1 MAKSY
6 TTAPVVRKKSFWSRL
21 KTDFRKHWM
30 VYLMLLPVV
39 AYYAIFKYGSM
50 GYLVIAF
57 EDYKPIKGV
66 LGSKW
71 VGFQNFVKFFRLEFC
86 GRLIRNTFLL
96 NLYDIIFSFPAP
108 IILALMINEVTH
120 PKLKKTIQTVSYI
133 PHFISLVV
141 ICGMLR
147 EFCSTQGLFNQIR
160 MLFGGEGYNLLTDAG
175 LYRTIHIGSGIWQ
188 SVGWSSIIYLAT
200 LSGVDVQLY
209 EAAYIDGANKLQ
221 RIIHVTMPS
230 LVPVITV
237 QFIMRIGHIMSLGHE
252 KIILLYNSM
261 IYETADVISTYLYR
275 YALLNAKYS
284 LGTAVGLFNSVINI
298 IILVVVNKTF
308 DKLTDNSLW

>member
-1 MAKSY
+1 
-6 TTAPVVRKKSFWSRL
+6 
-21 KTDFRKHWM
+21 M

-275 YALLNAKYS
+275 YTLLNAKYS